1 MKKDAGSGL
10 SSMGVLHPKG
20 IPPPPPDRARVPV
33 RVIEMPG
40 DKHAGEYANDPVPG
54 FSGTVLDVS
63 IAFLRSE
70 L

>member
-1 MKKDAGSGL
+1 VS
-10 SSMGVLHPKG
+10 
-20 IPPPPPDRARVPV
+20 V
-33 RVIEMPG
+33 RVIEIPG

-54 FSGTVLDVS
+54 SSRTVLDVS